1 MAEINTGS
9 RRAARPDMTPMVD
22 LGFLL
27 ITFFMFTTTFS
38 LPYVMDLAMPKEDK
52 GKSPMK
58 VKNTITLILGK
69 ENRIFWHQATA
80 NDLNEKSLSETTFS
94 PKELR
99 TLLISK
105 HKAAEKPENFTVI
118 IKPTD
123 ESSYENM
130 VDILDEMAITK
141 MPHYSLVDISP
152 KEVEIYRNFLGMSL
166 LIEGK

>member
-1 MAEINTGS
+1 MAEIITNS

-38 LPYVMDLAMPKEDK
+38 LPYVMDLAMPKDGDK
-52 GKSPMK
+52 TSPMK
-58 VKNTITLILGK
+58 VKNTLTLILGK
-69 ENRIFWHQATA
+69 ENRVFWHQATL
-80 NDLNEKSLSETTFS
+80 NDLNENALSETTFS

-105 HKAAEKPENFTVI
+105 YRAAEKPENFTVI

-141 MPHYSLVDISP
+141 MPHYSLVDISS
-152 KEVEIYRNFLGMSL
+152 KEVEFYKNT
-166 LIEGK
+166 

>member
-9 RRAARPDMTPMVD
+9 RRVARPDMTPMVD

-38 LPYVMDLAMPKEDK
+38 LPYVMDLAMPKD
-52 GKSPMK
+52 GKDTSPMK
-58 VKNTITLILGK
+58 VKNTLTLILGK
-69 ENRIFWHQATA
+69 ENRIFWHQAIA
-80 NDLNEKSLSETTFS
+80 NNLEEGSLIETTFS

-105 HKAAEKPENFTVI
+105 NRAAEKPENFTVI

-123 ESSYENM
+123 ESSYENL

-141 MPHYSLVDISP
+141 MPHYSLVDISS
-152 KEVEIYRNFLGMSL
+152 KEVGIYKMLSNRF
-166 LIEGK
+166 